1 MEGIFLFEN
10 ISPGGSS
17 EHKGRTS
24 LTGRTSFML
33 GSADKIDTHAVGG
46 LTLGC
51 ADKTNT
57 GFEISNFV
65 FRPNKR

>member
-17 EHKGRTS
+17 EHKGRIS